1 MGNQYYL
8 TDNQKEYIAQF
19 IFKRQEELYKKAAIY
34 QEKRKSERGISARQI
49 SYENKERN
57 AQQQEYRVPALERS
71 YRRVMKMLMESSEK
85 HT

>member
-49 SYENKERN
+49 SYENKVLTELSLIHTILH
-57 AQQQEYRVPALERS
+57 QLYVDEYEL
-71 YRRVMKMLMESSEK
+71 
-85 HT
+85 